1 MLDPHQRLVVFDLE
15 TGGLDPLQ
23 HPVIQVAMIALDSQ
37 WREVD
42 SLEVKVEFDLEAADP
57 DALAKNSYSAEEW
70 RLKAVSPSFARG
82 YVTDFLKRH
91 ATLQKKGKNP
101 PHRPYTVARL
111 CGHNA
116 ARFDGEFLAAWF
128 KKADLFCPAAC
139 YEVLDTLQ
147 LLRWFRLGV
156 SDADGPESLE
166 LGMVCR
172 WMGIP
177 LDNAHDA
184 LADVRATA
192 ELARRLLGGLNLSY
206 PWAREIVSS
215 LAEGEVGNG

>member
-1 MLDPHQRLVVFDLE
+1 MLDPHDRLVVFDLE
-15 TGGLDPLQ
+15 TGGIDPLR
-23 HPVIQVAMIALDSQ
+23 HPVIQVAMIALDSA
-37 WREVD
+37 WNEVD
-42 SLEVKVEFDLEAADP
+42 TLEVKVHFDPSATEP
-57 DALAKNSYSAEEW
+57 EALARNSFDP
-70 RLKAVSPSFARG
+70 AVWAREA
-82 YVTDFLKRH
+82 VPQAVALDRVADFLRSH
-91 ATLQKKGKNP
+91 STIQKKGKNP

-128 KKADLFCPAAC
+128 QKAGLFCPGAC

-156 SDADGPESLE
+156 TDTDGPETLE
-166 LGMVCR
+166 LGVVCKR
-172 WMGIP
+172 LGIP

-192 ELARRLLGGLNLSY
+192 ALARRLLDCMALPL
-206 PWAREIVSS
+206 PWLRMPQ
-215 LAEGEVGNG
+215 EVPNGF